1 MTQEFQN
8 KYTEISARQL
18 DFVTRENL
26 SPREA
31 VAFLRS
37 GMQLRTFRDILQL
50 VCGTDAVEKQLV
62 EGLWQQD
69 TAQQTDS
76 VRRKVRNWMQ
86 GKSVPTER
94 EDVFRICFALKLG
107 LEASGRMLTML
118 TEQSIHYRNIREV
131 CYAYCLRY
139 GLPYSHACSLAAQ
152 LVPDKGNK
160 ADRKDPVTH
169 VIRQEF
175 QQIRAEEDLFQFILR
190 NREDLGTNHNTAY
203 AYFCK
208 MLSLLTGEELDGE
221 EQYSMEYVAD
231 NYLRLNVPE
240 DKKSA
245 RYTDIQKMVKKYWP
259 GKRSIKAMKSRS
271 EDVTRKTLLLM
282 YLVTGGVWEDG
293 YDELDENYIQPREF
307 METHCLRMNEMLCSC
322 GMCAIDPRNVFDYL
336 VLYCLRPEDDLFMS
350 DRMAA
355 LAAEI
360 FE

>member
-69 TAQQTDS
+69 TTQQLDS

-131 CYAYCLRY
+131 CYAYLVFIAVP
-139 GLPYSHACSLAAQ
+139 LP
-152 LVPDKGNK
+152 
-160 ADRKDPVTH
+160 
-169 VIRQEF
+169 
-175 QQIRAEEDLFQFILR
+175 
-190 NREDLGTNHNTAY
+190 
-203 AYFCK
+203 
-208 MLSLLTGEELDGE
+208 
-221 EQYSMEYVAD
+221 
-231 NYLRLNVPE
+231 
-240 DKKSA
+240 
-245 RYTDIQKMVKKYWP
+245 
-259 GKRSIKAMKSRS
+259 
-271 EDVTRKTLLLM
+271 
-282 YLVTGGVWEDG
+282 
-293 YDELDENYIQPREF
+293 
-307 METHCLRMNEMLCSC
+307 
-322 GMCAIDPRNVFDYL
+322 
-336 VLYCLRPEDDLFMS
+336 
-350 DRMAA
+350 
-355 LAAEI
+355 
-360 FE
+360 